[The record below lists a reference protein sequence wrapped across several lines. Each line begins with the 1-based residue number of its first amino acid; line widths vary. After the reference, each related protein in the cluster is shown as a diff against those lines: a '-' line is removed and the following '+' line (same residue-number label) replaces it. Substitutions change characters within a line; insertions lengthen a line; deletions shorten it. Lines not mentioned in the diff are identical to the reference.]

1 MPPIDTRF
9 NERKIH
15 EKSTNFSP
23 RKSKRKSSS
32 SKKNSS
38 GDSLNMVTY
47 RMEAGKN
54 DGVMPKDIVGAIA
67 SEAGIDGKNIGR
79 IMLYDDFSTV
89 DLPEGMPNDIFQH
102 LKHKVRVKQRPMKL
116 SVLNKNDQF
125 KEKKKQKKSF
135 NAKKHTK

>member
-23 RKSKRKSSS
+23 RKSKRKSNS

-38 GDSLNMVTY
+38 GDSLNLVTY

-135 NAKKHTK
+135 NAKKHT

>member
-1 MPPIDTRF
+1 MSPIDTSF

-15 EKSTNFSP
+15 EKSTNSSSG
-23 RKSKRKSSS
+23 RSKRRSSG

-38 GDSLNMVTY
+38 DNSLNMVTY

-67 SEAGIDGKNIGR
+67 SESGIDGKNIGR

-89 DLPEGMPNDIFQH
+89 ELPEGMPNDIFQH

-116 SVLNKNDQF
+116 SVLDKSNQF
-125 KEKKKQKKSF
+125 AEKKKQKKSF